1 MFKIFTILLSL
12 FVFIGQ
18 ITLPV
23 FAQTKVARKSTARK
37 ATSSSAK
44 KTSGK
49 TVRAATS
56 SKSNIRS
63 ATGTRTSSASRT
75 SSRARVDS
83 RSNGGTIRNMGTGV
97 SSGGSA
103 SGAANT
109 NNCKSWYTECMDI
122 QIANII
128 SSYPYLA
135 DDPAVQ
141 SIQETGDPLRCIYYD
156 NAKVEEIF
164 GSDITGKYCSSDLMA
179 KRQTVSIDDKTG
191 NSSKDGIFNNLNF
204 CSNQKNVNELYMAY
218 NYYCDLDSSEVSALG
233 MPINKCNIVGAKG
246 DKKGKKSTLTIKK
259 NDNNEVNNE
268 DIDFAKS
275 KNSVF
280 ATKDSMAYYAEAN
293 RRVENGELKIINFE
307 KTNLFKNKISKMN
320 LENWD
325 MMSLDYEDTNDLLAD
340 LGLTADENELFS
352 INVVPPV
359 GAGNLNPAG
368 VFKKASDICFS
379 KANIKL
385 AGKKATESESKLQ
398 TLVNQLAGCDGVES
412 RADLERYYLAGTWRQ
427 DCPDGY
433 YLDSLGNTCISLTD
447 KSDTKE
453 KYTAEQVAK
462 GEAELM
468 DTDFLSAKKSCDMYE
483 QTLISTRNAEYG
495 KFDTQLKNYIEDEVA
510 KLIKR
515 KTKDLNTIASAFQS
529 LQQMDADISINL
541 ANMKADIANAKSEA
555 EIAILSAELN
565 LDTKKLEVD
574 KQAIAQRKERA
585 KMYLETYPREIIG
598 ACIPKTMASVQAVC
612 GKNYT
617 ECIQGLDNFFVN
629 LKQPKKLETLAN
641 MVNMQSIY
649 MDVKGNVISANG
661 CYEISQQEKCVKKAD
676 GSVISGLDTKDA
688 CENASGFYEW
698 KTVED
703 KKEVEYSLCSTPQEN
718 TDKRYEQFALAEAP
732 KGYVEIYC
740 VDAPYFYDSILAP
753 TRQGMGLLYDGILEY
768 SCTGKNDALMRE
780 LEQLQLEAQQ
790 ETSPDGSNSNNVG
803 QFFGGLGAATA
814 VGGAAVATGLGVGVA
829 TGLTT
834 TAAITAISIPVA
846 GWVVGGV
853 LGTAA
858 LIGSLFVG
866 SKDVSYENQ
875 RIENGKCVVTEK
887 TTTTKAWGLSKKTD
901 YETIVLPAL
910 KDHYMGKGIELFDK
924 YVGSSFKSTDD
935 LLGNNKK

>member
-63 ATGTRTSSASRT
+63 ATGRRTSSASRT

-83 RSNGGTIRNMGTGV
+83 RTNGGTIRNMGTGV
-97 SSGGSA
+97 SSDGSA

-156 NAKVEEIF
+156 TAKVEEIF

-179 KRQTVSIDDKTG
+179 KRQTMSIDDKTG
-191 NSSKDGIFNNLNF
+191 NSSKDAIFNNLNF
-204 CSNQKNVNELYMAY
+204 CSNQKNLNELYMAY
-218 NYYCDLDSSEVSALG
+218 NYYCDLNTSEVSALG
-233 MPINKCNIVGAKG
+233 MPINKCNIVSKDAT
-246 DKKGKKSTLTIKK
+246 D
-259 NDNNEVNNE
+259 
-268 DIDFAKS
+268 

-385 AGKKATESESKLQ
+385 AGKKATESESRLQ

-462 GEAELM
+462 GKAELM

-555 EIAILSAELN
+555 EIAILNADLN
-565 LDTKKLEVD
+565 LSQKRLEVD
-574 KQAIAQRKERA
+574 QKTLEARRERA
-585 KMYLETYPREIIG
+585 KMYSEQHTRKITQHCSNIMFSSIL
-598 ACIPKTMASVQAVC
+598 ANC
-612 GKNYT
+612 GSDFSK
-617 ECIQGLDNFFVN
+617 CFN
-629 LKQPKKLETLAN
+629 LKTFFSDANFLNSLATTLNNQNFYMNIDGDIIPPTETICIKKETTGA
-641 MVNMQSIY
+641 
-649 MDVKGNVISANG
+649 
-661 CYEISQQEKCVKKAD
+661 CVKKSD
-676 GSVISGLDTKDA
+676 GSILSGATEES
-688 CENASGFYEW
+688 CTSGFYEW
-698 KTVED
+698 KADYVIE
-703 KKEVEYSLCSTPQEN
+703 KEVSMSECTETSLKQKTHEIKQNITEKAPEG
-718 TDKRYEQFALAEAP
+718 YEELYCIDMPNFKEQIMYPTISGIDMFYNALLT
-732 KGYVEIYC
+732 G
-740 VDAPYFYDSILAP
+740 
-753 TRQGMGLLYDGILEY
+753 
-768 SCTGKNDALMRE
+768 SCTGDMEMVKKMSVDWSSQYGGQVGSGWGEIAGKNA
-780 LEQLQLEAQQ
+780 AQAVSDTLDVITTFVGDVITDIFYN
-790 ETSPDGSNSNNVG
+790 EKVSYSN
-803 QFFGGLGAATA
+803 AYM
-814 VGGAAVATGLGVGVA
+814 
-829 TGLTT
+829 TT
-834 TAAITAISIPVA
+834 TNE
-846 GWVVGGV
+846 GG
-853 LGTAA
+853 
-858 LIGSLFVG
+858 
-866 SKDVSYENQ
+866 Y
-875 RIENGKCVVTEK
+875 CVRDKK
-887 TTTTKAWGLSKKTD
+887 TSKKVLLWTVD
-901 YETIVLPAL
+901 TSTSKETVPAL
-910 KDHYMGKGIELFDK
+910 KDYYIGKGKKLFNEFLDR
-924 YVGSSFKSTDD
+924 YINID
-935 LLGNNKK
+935 LEKKE